1 MNRTELFDLIRNGE
15 NSTLEF
21 KRDDIQNHAL
31 AKDWWLSSIW
41 KGVLFCSWRGIF
53 WLIMHAICGSRR

>member
-21 KRDDIQNHAL
+21 KRDDIQNHVRTCA
-31 AKDWWLSSIW
+31 ARW
-41 KGVLFCSWRGIF
+41 FR
-53 WLIMHAICGSRR
+53 